1 MAPFSTTV
9 AQVAFWRQPSKVN
22 KKNLAGDNADSGGAW
37 RPVFL
42 GQVAEVG
49 AAWAIAADP
58 CRHPTAS
65 VTAAKAR
72 QTALEP
78 LPAFFALS
86 LI

>member
-49 AAWAIAADP
+49 AAWAIA
-58 CRHPTAS
+58 RS
-65 VTAAKAR
+65 GSEFWVGR
-72 QTALEP
+72 QLTDRQA
-78 LPAFFALS
+78 
-86 LI
+86 